1 MGQAKAMETMDQI
14 AAEVN
19 RKEIITSNE
28 PDVCVCVLV
37 TCKQMMLSG
46 WLVVSYFYLPTCC
59 IYRGYAKMGL
69 AHP

>member
-28 PDVCVCVLV
+28 PDVCVCVGDVQTNDAVGVACRVL
-37 TCKQMMLSG
+37 
-46 WLVVSYFYLPTCC
+46 FLPTYMLY
-59 IYRGYAKMGL
+59 IQRIR
-69 AHP
+69 